1 MCLSAEGPQLS
12 DFERRKMT
20 RRFFVTAVVLVAVL
34 LAASCASDE
43 ANPQGGGTNPTASTI
58 TVTVSGNT
66 ATITWTQCPDDDFSS
81 YVLYRSKSSGIASN
95 PSSAVVVATIT
106 DLGTLT
112 YSDGGLDWNT
122 PYYYAL
128 QTVDSSL
135 LTAWSNEA
143 TITTPDSSGGGGGG
157 DALSCYEI
165 QGQAD
170 ESPYNGQDV
179 TVTGIVTAAAGEFYT
194 SVADAQLA
202 TIEDP
207 SGGEWSGLALFGYDG
222 IMDNL
227 ERGDS
232 VVVSG
237 YVQEYYGLTEV
248 VVQSVDFYESGHTIP
263 DPEQISTVGI
273 ASEMWEGVFAAV
285 SNVTVTTNPNTHG
298 EFMVDDG
305 SGQGMVKL
313 YGFGTTIGDT
323 YSQVIGVVFYSYD
336 EYKLNAR
343 DENDFTD

>member
-1 MCLSAEGPQLS
+1 VGQSYLILKGETVI
-12 DFERRKMT
+12 RRSL
-20 RRFFVTAVVLVAVL
+20 AAAAVL
-34 LAASCASDE
+34 MVVILAASCASDE
-43 ANPQGGGTNPTASTI
+43 ANPQGSGTNPTASTI

-95 PSSAVVVATIT
+95 PSSAVIVATIT

-179 TVTGIVTAAAGEFYT
+179 TVTGIVTVGGDEYYAGSGT
-194 SVADAQLA
+194 AQYA
-202 TIEDP
+202 VIEDA
-207 SGGEWSGLALFGYDG
+207 SGGEWSGVVLYGYDG
-222 IMDNL
+222 VFNGI

-232 VVVSG
+232 IVVSG
-237 YVQEYYGLTEV
+237 YVSEYYNLTEV
-248 VVQSVDFYESGHTIP
+248 VVNSVDFNEAGHSVP
-263 DPEQISTVGI
+263 AAEDLSTVDI
-273 ASEMWEGVFAAV
+273 AQEKWEGVFA
-285 SNVTVTTNPNTHG
+285 SITSVTVTNSDLGNG
-298 EFMVDDG
+298 EWAVDDG
-305 SGQGMVKL
+305 SGEARIDDMGT
-313 YGFGTTIGDT
+313 YGFSVSVGDT
-323 YSQVIGVVFYSYD
+323 FDEIVGVVFYTYD
-336 EYKLNAR
+336 NYKLEPR
-343 DENDFTD
+343 DEDDITE